1 MAQAEMD
8 QVMEAVQVIKKR
20 RKIMA
25 EMETAAAVITII
37 LIVPLVLMG
46 ILSLVVQLDQQIIK
60 EMAHLIITEEIQQVL
75 VEILEAETLDQ
86 VQVLA
91 KEVET
96 LLQAREEAAQVQVVQ
111 LKEEVRRLSRL

>member
-1 MAQAEMD
+1 MVQEMAAMEKRTIRKIIAE
-8 QVMEAVQVIKKR
+8 MEAV
-20 RKIMA
+20 
-25 EMETAAAVITII
+25 AAIITVM
-37 LIVPLVLMG
+37 LMGPLVLMG
-46 ILSLVVQLDQQIIK
+46 ILSLVVQPDQQIIK
-60 EMAHLIITEEIQQVL
+60 EMAHLITTEEIQQVL

-91 KEVET
+91 KQAET

>member
-1 MAQAEMD
+1 MDHLEMVQEMVAEM
-8 QVMEAVQVIKKR
+8 EKKR
-20 RKIMA
+20 TRKIMV

-37 LIVPLVLMG
+37 LMVPLVLMG
-46 ILSLVVQLDQQIIK
+46 IISLVVQLDQQIIK

>member
-1 MAQAEMD
+1 MD
-8 QVMEAVQVIKKR
+8 
-20 RKIMA
+20 
-25 EMETAAAVITII
+25 
-37 LIVPLVLMG
+37 
-46 ILSLVVQLDQQIIK
+46 
-60 EMAHLIITEEIQQVL
+60 HLIITEEIQQAL

>member
-1 MAQAEMD
+1 MD
-8 QVMEAVQVIKKR
+8 LLAMVQETVAAMEKKTI
-20 RKIMA
+20 RKIIA
-25 EMETAAAVITII
+25 EMETAAVVLTII
-37 LIVPLVLMG
+37 LMVPLVLMG
-46 ILSLVVQLDQQIIK
+46 ILSLVVQQDQQIIK

-91 KEVET
+91 KQAET